1 MARPLD
7 EIADWQD
14 IHGITPHLVDM
25 YGQLIIETRVF
36 SYGVP
41 NIFFTERHFID
52 VMKLRET
59 YIKRLH
65 SLLTERLP
73 PGSNIKI
80 HLTPSSSNHITAS
93 TYAEGMQTLN
103 DRVIARQAGG
113 PNAIRKA
120 EIDSINASII
130 SILVT
135 YIGEDEGRPDPIPY
149 AFRFN
154 IANPV
159 KPHYS
164 VGWGFMNP
172 RVGADVPDIVY
183 NTVKDLKDDASS
195 KVINLSKALIYRPPG
210 LLTPN
215 NTGGPGY
222 IRSLTEFT
230 RHRGGKRSRTMRR
243 KTNRKKRH
251 SKR

>member
-80 HLTPSSSNHITAS
+80 HLTPSSS
-93 TYAEGMQTLN
+93 
-103 DRVIARQAGG
+103 
-113 PNAIRKA
+113 
-120 EIDSINASII
+120 
-130 SILVT
+130 IL
-135 YIGEDEGRPDPIPY
+135 R
-149 AFRFN
+149 
-154 IANPV
+154 
-159 KPHYS
+159 
-164 VGWGFMNP
+164 
-172 RVGADVPDIVY
+172 
-183 NTVKDLKDDASS
+183 
-195 KVINLSKALIYRPPG
+195 NLSK
-210 LLTPN
+210 
-215 NTGGPGY
+215 
-222 IRSLTEFT
+222 
-230 RHRGGKRSRTMRR
+230 
-243 KTNRKKRH
+243 H
-251 SKR
+251 S